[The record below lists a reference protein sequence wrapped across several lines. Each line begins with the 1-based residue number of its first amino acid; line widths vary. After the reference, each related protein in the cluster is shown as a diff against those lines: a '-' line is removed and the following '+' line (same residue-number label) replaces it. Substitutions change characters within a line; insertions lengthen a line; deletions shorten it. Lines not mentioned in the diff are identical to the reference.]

1 LLFQVLEI
9 AEAALE
15 ENVGRVLA
23 VATVALRVLS
33 EHRDTSMESDE
44 LINRL
49 KGLPALEPCGTSLT
63 SLAVVEECMEV
74 ACLALFNLA
83 RGSPENMRAMVV
95 EQDGVGFIVRAMTR
109 FDESEAVQ
117 TAGCWALY
125 NIAFDDTY
133 QTPISE
139 AGGLDIVVGVMA
151 RFPTNHELQ
160 EAGCRFFQNW
170 AGKTSRKMGATQFKE
185 IQYILIF
192 SVAKYVH

>member
-1 LLFQVLEI
+1 MLLFQVLEI

-49 KGLPALEPCGTSLT
+49 TGLPALEPCGTSLT

-83 RGSPENMRAMVV
+83 RGSPENMRVMVV

-117 TAGCWALY
+117 TAACWALY

-170 AGKTSRKMGATQFKE
+170 AGKIHKMGATQFKE